1 MNFLSTLEPNVFG
14 FVQKSIY
21 EGLAAFDEQ
30 GSVLHMDSYDVST
43 CGASTTTCGS
53 TITVLP
59 ETDSH
64 GEKGTPEPVLDD
76 VEDAD
81 QLSHEYMLRRSQT
94 CRYTSSEMTEDE
106 IKEFIIKTFHP
117 FENWTPGME
126 HEDVEAAGLSSGEVE
141 FHLSCRETE
150 ELANCRSES
159 HRNAVDRVKRLKK
172 AYKFAMKCINI
183 YEKMHTQQKTEL
195 KELEMQ
201 LTRKE
206 QELLEERKKI
216 IKLENKLKMS
226 GQYAMSQ
233 PQPPRYPGQQ
243 MMGPGTMMRH
253 VTPAGGQMVGQTGQ
267 MMSRPPPPEYRQV
280 TLLQQQ
286 QQMMGQPM
294 PQPMSQMGQNM
305 GQMSYQ
311 GMRPNMR
318 PGMVSGPMVNMGTSQ
333 MMGGMTQQTLP
344 PNMPTM
350 KPGMVPTTTMNP
362 TSSMP
367 SSTITGASMPTM
379 SVGTIS
385 ASNMSNSLGQVST
398 AGTMGM
404 VSRTPMA
411 TGGMLQRPRPPNVN
425 IGPGPGGLNIGTQ
438 MPPSRPEWRQIMMQG
453 SQGNMQM
460 IGPMRP
466 GYPQQQPQQVPKQEG
481 TDSSEEEMAQ
491 QKSH

>member
-1 MNFLSTLEPNVFG
+1 MTCRT
-14 FVQKSIY
+14 FVAGK
-21 EGLAAFDEQ
+21 
-30 GSVLHMDSYDVST
+30 
-43 CGASTTTCGS
+43 CSTTC
-53 TITVLP
+53 
-59 ETDSH
+59 
-64 GEKGTPEPVLDD
+64 
-76 VEDAD
+76 
-81 QLSHEYMLRRSQT
+81 QW
-94 CRYTSSEMTEDE
+94 
-106 IKEFIIKTFHP
+106 EFSI
-117 FENWTPGME
+117 
-126 HEDVEAAGLSSGEVE
+126 
-141 FHLSCRETE
+141 

-233 PQPPRYPGQQ
+233 PQPPQYPGQQ
-243 MMGPGTMMRH
+243 MMGPGTVMRH
-253 VTPAGGQMVGQTGQ
+253 VTPAGDQMVDQTGQ
-267 MMSRPPPPEYRQV
+267 MMSRPPPPEYRQI
-280 TLLQQQ
+280 TLKQQQQQ
-286 QQMMGQPM
+286 QQMMGEPM

-311 GMRPNMR
+311 GMRKNTR
-318 PGMVSGPMVNMGTSQ
+318 PRMVSCPKVNMGTSQ
-333 MMGGMTQQTLP
+333 MMGSMTRQTLP
-344 PNMPTM
+344 PNRPTM
-350 KPGMVPTTTMNP
+350 KPGMVPTSTMNP
-362 TSSMP
+362 TSSIA
-367 SSTITGASMPTM
+367 SSTITWASMPTL
-379 SVGTIS
+379 SVETIS
-385 ASNMSNSLGQVST
+385 AVNMSLDQVST

-411 TGGMLQRPRPPNVN
+411 TGRMLQRPRPPNVN
-425 IGPGPGGLNIGTQ
+425 IGPGAGVPNIEAQ

-453 SQGNMQM
+453 SQGTM

-466 GYPQQQPQQVPKQEG
+466 GYPQQQPQQVPKQED